1 MLAPHALLPPRN
13 AASPCRTL
21 RLRLPLSPLRPAAA
35 PLRSAPLHQM
45 PPSPRVR
52 ASPSSRKLLAHLLPR
67 RTPPSSTHTPADL
80 IARIEYSEKYNDST
94 YEYRHVILPKPLAK
108 SIPQQKLL
116 SESGWRG
123 IGVQQVRACACFVVA
138 LAAAR
143 RERTTA
149 IAAASLAPR
158 TVSPPPHSLSLPL
171 SLPRAAVARCRR
183 HNAEPRLG
191 ALRNPPT
198 RAAHPALPSPAR
210 HGRAHRPDQPHRRPR
225 RKGGIPARVWHHSI
239 RERGGERGQVML
251 AIARVRS
258 RAPALICCRAVAAAY
273 LDDLR
278 LHRVVRNPIK
288 N

>member
-1 MLAPHALLPPRN
+1 
-13 AASPCRTL
+13 
-21 RLRLPLSPLRPAAA
+21 
-35 PLRSAPLHQM
+35 M

-149 IAAASLAPR
+149 VAAFSMHRLTPATLSLSPYLSPSLAPPSLVAVDTTQSRGWVHYAIHRPEPHILLFRRPLGTDAR
-158 TVSPPPHSLSLPL
+158 TGQINPTAA
-171 SLPRAAVARCRR
+171 RAAKEAY
-183 HNAEPRLG
+183 
-191 ALRNPPT
+191 LREY
-198 RAAHPALPSPAR
+198 
-210 HGRAHRPDQPHRRPR
+210 
-225 RKGGIPARVWHHSI
+225 GITAS
-239 RERGGERGQVML
+239 EN
-251 AIARVRS
+251 
-258 RAPALICCRAVAAAY
+258 AAAN
-273 LDDLR
+273 
-278 LHRVVRNPIK
+278 VGK
-288 N
+288 